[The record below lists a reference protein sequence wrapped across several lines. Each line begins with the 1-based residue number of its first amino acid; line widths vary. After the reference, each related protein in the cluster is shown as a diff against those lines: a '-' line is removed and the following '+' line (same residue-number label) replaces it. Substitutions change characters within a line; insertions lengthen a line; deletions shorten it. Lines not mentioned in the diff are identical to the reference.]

1 MIPFQSLVAK
11 QGHRPPQKIACKMTD
26 MLATKDAQLFAKDW
40 CSAWNSHDLETI
52 LSHYAD
58 DVVLSSPIAARLLK
72 DPRGIVNGK
81 EGLRNYFSVGLTAY
95 PDLRFEVLDVT
106 CGVGS
111 MVVYYVN
118 QNGTKTSEYMELDSA
133 GKVCKV
139 IAHYSA

>member
-1 MIPFQSLVAK
+1 
-11 QGHRPPQKIACKMTD
+11 MTD
-26 MLATKDAQLFAKDW
+26 MLTAKAAQVFAEDW
-40 CSAWNSHDLETI
+40 CSAWNSHDLEAI

-58 DVVLSSPIAARLLK
+58 DVVLSSPTAARLLK

-81 EGLRNYFSVGLTAY
+81 AALRNYFSVGLMAY

-106 CGVGS
+106 CGMGS

-118 QNGTKTSEYMELDSA
+118 QNGTKTSEYMELDSD
-133 GKVCKV
+133 GKVSKV

>member
-1 MIPFQSLVAK
+1 
-11 QGHRPPQKIACKMTD
+11 
-26 MLATKDAQLFAKDW
+26 
-40 CSAWNSHDLETI
+40 
-52 LSHYAD
+52 
-58 DVVLSSPIAARLLK
+58 VVLSSPTAARLLK

-81 EGLRNYFSVGLTAY
+81 AALRNYFSVGLMAY

-118 QNGTKTSEYMELDSA
+118 QNGTKTSEYMELDSD
-133 GKVCKV
+133 GKVSKV